1 VNTLDFWLTKPSFD
15 MNCIYSYNQV
25 IIFKLNFC
33 VNIYIYIYIY
43 CSFVMNKHQEKIR
56 MLLTS
61 SILPALAIL
70 LAATLAIVTNINND
84 VQQAFAQDL
93 T

>member
-1 VNTLDFWLTKPSFD
+1 
-15 MNCIYSYNQV
+15 
-25 IIFKLNFC
+25 
-33 VNIYIYIYIY
+33 
-43 CSFVMNKHQEKIR
+43 MNKHQEKIS

>member
-43 CSFVMNKHQEKIR
+43 LLFFRNEQTPGKNKDAPNFFYS
-56 MLLTS
+56 TS
-61 SILPALAIL
+61 ISN
-70 LAATLAIVTNINND
+70 IVSSNIGNCYEH
-84 VQQAFAQDL
+84 
-93 T
+93 

>member
-1 VNTLDFWLTKPSFD
+1 
-15 MNCIYSYNQV
+15 
-25 IIFKLNFC
+25 
-33 VNIYIYIYIY
+33 
-43 CSFVMNKHQEKIR
+43 MNKHQEKIS

-93 T
+93 TKSLSEKSASLIGYPCTCKM